1 MTAKKL
7 TIVLATLVLAASAH
21 TAALAQ
27 VPAGQATGQATLLA
41 QADTSQMRR
50 EPAAQPQ
57 PGPGNSLSPS
67 PAADENQPTDTL
79 MMLAVGTLALLV
91 LALRRRPR

>member
-7 TIVLATLVLAASAH
+7 TIALATLVLAASAH

-41 QADTSQMRR
+41 QADTSPVRR
-50 EPAAQPQ
+50 EPTAQPQ
-57 PGPGNSLSPS
+57 PGTGNSLSQA

-79 MMLAVGTLALLV
+79 MMLAVGALALLV